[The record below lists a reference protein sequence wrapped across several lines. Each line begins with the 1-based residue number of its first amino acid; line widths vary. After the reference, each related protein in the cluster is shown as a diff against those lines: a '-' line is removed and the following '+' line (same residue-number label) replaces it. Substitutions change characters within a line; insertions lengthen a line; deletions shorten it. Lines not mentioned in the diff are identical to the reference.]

1 MIPESW
7 GGEPGRRTRQEVS
20 GQQDQNKNQ
29 FSLLVSACCSG
40 LMLLLSL
47 LVTVCLHFLGSG
59 TFFFFCLFVSVYIGT
74 YGKSNSNGN
83 NNNNSKWMKGLIND
97 SRSE

>member
-59 TFFFFCLFVSVYIGT
+59 TFFFSAFLSLFTLAHMVRVIVMVIIIIIVSG
-74 YGKSNSNGN
+74 
-83 NNNNSKWMKGLIND
+83 
-97 SRSE
+97 